1 MTETMITGNDY
12 SIISNKGFDE
22 FFSSFVDDLKINDR
36 QLIVEEIA
44 AIEEEVYE
52 YFLAKD
58 RQTYDD
64 YEQHGYVTNE
74 HGEGCFSI
82 IARRVNN
89 LEYKM
94 EIVNKAEEEVEEAV
108 DPYPAVL
115 ILHDTWNYTLVLP
128 AAIEDSTYCQ
138 LIYEKAIRALK

>member
-1 MTETMITGNDY
+1 MTDNMITGSDY

-22 FFSSFVDDLKINDR
+22 FFSSFIEDLRITDP
-36 QLIVEEIA
+36 QLIVEEIEV
-44 AIEEEVYE
+44 IEEEIYE

-58 RQTYDD
+58 KNTHDD
-64 YEQHGYVTNE
+64 YEEHGYVTSE

-82 IARRVNN
+82 LARRVNN

-94 EIVNKAEEEVEEAV
+94 EIMNKAEEEVEEAI

-115 ILHDTWNYTLVLP
+115 ILHDTWSYTLVLP
-128 AAIEDSTYCQ
+128 ATIEDSTYCQ
-138 LIYEKAIRALK
+138 QVYEKAIKSLK